1 MSEAPL
7 IVRRGAFERHL
18 GASGVFCRDGD
29 GLLVVA
35 DTGDVIAVTYGD
47 AGIEATTFG
56 RAAQNAVAA
65 APVAGGVALLAEG
78 FVVFYPRRGVVARV
92 AAPCNAV
99 ALWAHRGGVAV
110 RDRNG
115 GVWTL
120 RTPDLREPPPP
131 PVPKTIPNV
140 EPRRPR
146 PRRDWHNSRDALAA
160 AQRLAEAPSATPLL
174 SLKRAAR
181 LAREMGLD
189 PATLFTDG
197 DELPSMLFFC
207 RERRS
212 DRWFG
217 CFELLCH
224 VCLVLRPEALPK
236 FVADV
241 IAAKR
246 RSRAMRGEATES
258 SSSDSDV
265 SSDGASDA
273 EEEGLLFW
281 TGAPAPPAFH
291 AAPRSAAPAVSVALP
306 RRRDRAGDAS
316 YARRAVA
323 CLRAVPGLAPA
334 QRDAVEF
341 VRARYSRAGKALGL

>member
-1 MSEAPL
+1 MPL
-7 IVRRGAFERHL
+7 
-18 GASGVFCRDGD
+18 
-29 GLLVVA
+29 
-35 DTGDVIAVTYGD
+35 
-47 AGIEATTFG
+47 
-56 RAAQNAVAA
+56 
-65 APVAGGVALLAEG
+65 P
-78 FVVFYPRRGVVARV
+78 
-92 AAPCNAV
+92 
-99 ALWAHRGGVAV
+99 
-110 RDRNG
+110 
-115 GVWTL
+115 
-120 RTPDLREPPPP
+120 
-131 PVPKTIPNV
+131 
-140 EPRRPR
+140 
-146 PRRDWHNSRDALAA
+146 
-160 AQRLAEAPSATPLL
+160 

-181 LAREMGLD
+181 LARELGLD

-207 RERRS
+207 RERRR
-212 DRWFG
+212 DLWFG

-224 VCLVLRPEALPK
+224 VCLALRPEALPK

-246 RSRAMRGEATES
+246 RSRAMRGEATAS

-265 SSDGASDA
+265 SSDEASDA

-306 RRRDRAGDAS
+306 RRRGRAGDAS